1 MLGLRSPTLIAPP
14 LEIHMKEALTG
25 LFNSK
30 KALAGIAAT
39 TASTLVVI
47 AGQKGWVID
56 PDAAQLL
63 VIAILTLAGAVIGGQ
78 GLSDMGKEKAKVEA
92 AAAEVV
98 ASLKKKDLEV

>member
-1 MLGLRSPTLIAPP
+1 
-14 LEIHMKEALTG
+14 MKEAFANL
-25 LFNSK
+25 LQSK
-30 KALAGIAAT
+30 KALTGIAAT
-39 TASTLVVI
+39 VASTLVVL
-47 AGQKGWVID
+47 AGQKGWAID

-63 VIAILTLAGAVIGGQ
+63 VIAILTLAGAFIGGQ